1 MVSHNLILNIS
12 TAIDANVTQSISWPW
27 ILVFPE
33 FTNLTFLIIG
43 VYTMYHG
50 IEIYHPLY
58 AILFVNLLIAL
69 SVTVVN
75 ISAFPFIHIEKYV
88 MLSNSLNGFF
98 SLLFHC
104 NCWCICS
111 IMRYLYI
118 VHDSWMEKIT
128 TNIKLQFTGAIIV
141 AFGSFFALV
150 LPELVYAIHLGKV
163 KCLVYCPIILH
174 LGKIKLVNQLI
185 ESKLQ

>member
-43 VYTMYHG
+43 VYTMYQG

-88 MLSNSLNGFF
+88 MLSNSTNGFF

-111 IMRYLYI
+111 IIRFIYM
-118 VHDSWMEKIT
+118 VHESWIHSRLP
-128 TNIKLQFTGAIIV
+128 NPKLQCAIAIV
-141 AFGSFFALV
+141 ITFATYVALYYV
-150 LPELVYAIHLGKV
+150 SYA
-163 KCLVYCPIILH
+163 
-174 LGKIKLVNQLI
+174 KLVPLVTFWNFLKCDN
-185 ESKLQ
+185 SKFVTFSK